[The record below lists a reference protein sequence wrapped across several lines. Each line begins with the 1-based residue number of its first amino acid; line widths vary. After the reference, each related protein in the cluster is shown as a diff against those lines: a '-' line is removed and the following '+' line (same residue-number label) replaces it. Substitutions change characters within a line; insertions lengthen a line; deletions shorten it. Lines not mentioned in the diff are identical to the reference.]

1 MKNAISSK
9 TIKNIV
15 ALRDI
20 LEEKKAAH
28 EKAQAAAKKA
38 YRAWDRLGLYK
49 RTKQDKIAAKMY
61 YQADDRVA
69 AAIDAVM
76 KAEEALLREL
86 LLLAPKELGKEVMK
100 AWIG

>member
-1 MKNAISSK
+1 MTNAISSK

-20 LEEKKAAH
+20 LEQKKAAH

-38 YRAWDRLGLYK
+38 YRAWSRVGLSVA
-49 RTKQDKIAAKMY
+49 TNQEKIAAKMY
-61 YQADDRVA
+61 YQADDRVM
-69 AAIDAVM
+69 AAIEAVM
-76 KAEEALLREL
+76 KAENALLREVL
-86 LLLAPKELGKEVMK
+86 RLAPKGLGKEVMK